1 MATPTVIRA
10 DNLGKTMK
18 DIRIWLDAEKIEP
31 TDFKTIVGHGGIGF
45 EISFRSEQEV
55 RHFRERFSSL
65 VAV

>member
-18 DIRIWLDAEKIEP
+18 DIRMWLDAEKIEP
-31 TDFKTIVGHGGIGF
+31 TDFKTIVGRGGLGF
-45 EISFRSEQEV
+45 EISFRSEQEA

-65 VAV
+65 VPA